1 MLKRVLYVL
10 LLALVVFTAC
20 YFGYAYLNNADT
32 LIFMES
38 ASHLEEIY
46 SYLGKYISSTNNN
59 SFDSMHLF
67 MTQLEYTLDSGGDD
81 QFVSDMVSAWKED
94 LGFKEF
100 YFVSRNGE
108 LMSIDGKYKRF
119 DLSSSL
125 VDLMINGRDIMT
137 DVSMPGSDGL
147 TLYAIKCRKHK
158 YRSFNYEAIAVTFS
172 NDNILDLLSISA
184 FDSKSD
190 NYVINGEGR
199 IIFNGSSFR
208 NTENRF
214 YNVVNYLED
223 NSDLTNQ
230 KLLSLEKSWTEGSM
244 ITLSTKIESVPYY
257 LVSVPL
263 EQSGWILV
271 GMVDAG
277 VVNKNIN
284 QLQNLTMG
292 LGFSV
297 SALLLVILFSIVV
310 TSYIKTKKRQQ
321 DEIMFRDSLFSD
333 LSQNVNDVFVI
344 LEEKTDEVVYV
355 TPNIDSVLGVKEEDV
370 KKDIASIDG
379 INGDRLIASNLMELN
394 KKDKISWTQ
403 EYLNN
408 DIGETRYLEIT
419 AYHTEF
425 GSLKRIVIV
434 ISDRSE
440 ERKLQNALSSSLEIA
455 KNANA
460 AKSNFLAN
468 MSHDIRTPMNAI
480 VGYSTLLIKD
490 ADDKNK
496 VIEIGKKITYS
507 SQHLLSLINDVLDM
521 SKIESGR
528 TSLNSDKV
536 DVSEVINNISEI
548 VQVQTKSKK
557 QSFEIKTKGNIP
569 PYIYADKLRLTQIL
583 LNLLSN
589 AVKYTEKNGTISLVV
604 EGYGNNG
611 QTCHF
616 RFIVSDNGQGMSSE
630 FVEKIFEPFSRETN
644 SMTNKIQ
651 GTGLG
656 MSITKSIIDLMGGTI
671 DIQSELG
678 KGSVFTVDLIF
689 SVPLDENDDNFF
701 ADHEITRVLVGDDEI
716 DVTENIQSI
725 LSDAGLECDA
735 AIGGLESVD
744 KATRAYED
752 NNSYDVIILD
762 WKMPD
767 MDGVE
772 CVRRIR
778 KEIGKD
784 VPIFVLSS
792 YDVSEIEDEAKK
804 AGVDLFLPKPFFL
817 SNFQRVLDTYYQNK
831 ANTEE
836 EGNNSDD
843 FSGVKILVAEDN
855 EINAEIIT
863 ELLDSIGIKCVIAED
878 GLEALRVFTEE
889 SPDEFDMIF
898 MDIQMPIMDGYESA
912 RRIRASNNTRAKS
925 IPIIAMTANAF
936 EDDVKASMASGMNAH
951 ISKPIDFERLKS
963 IIKSFRR

>member
-10 LLALVVFTAC
+10 LLAIVVFTAC

-81 QFVSDMVSAWKED
+81 QFVSDMVSAWKEN

-100 YFVSRNGE
+100 YFISRNGE

-244 ITLSTKIESVPYY
+244 ITLSTKIEGVPYY
-257 LVSVPL
+257 VVSVPL

-277 VVNKNIN
+277 VVNKNIS

-370 KKDIASIDG
+370 KKDITTIDG

-548 VQVQTKSKK
+548 VLVQTKSKK

-569 PYIYADKLRLTQIL
+569 SYIYADKLRLTQIL

-611 QTCHF
+611 QTSHL
-616 RFIVSDNGQGMSSE
+616 RFIVSDNGQGMSRE
-630 FVEKIFEPFSRETN
+630 FIEKIFEPFSRETN

-716 DVTENIQSI
+716 DITENIQSI

-836 EGNNSDD
+836 EENNSND

-878 GLEALRVFTEE
+878 GFEALKVFTEE

>member
-81 QFVSDMVSAWKED
+81 QFVSDMVSAWKEN

-100 YFVSRNGE
+100 YFISRNGE

-230 KLLSLEKSWTEGSM
+230 KLLSLEKSWTEGNM

-408 DIGETRYLEIT
+408 DSGETRYLEIT

-434 ISDRSE
+434 ISERSE

-611 QTCHF
+611 QTCHL

-701 ADHEITRVLVGDDEI
+701 ADHEIPRVLVGDDEI

>member
-10 LLALVVFTAC
+10 LLAIVVFTAC

-81 QFVSDMVSAWKED
+81 QFVSDMVSAWKEN

-100 YFVSRNGE
+100 YFISRNGE

-158 YRSFNYEAIAVTFS
+158 YRSFNYEAIAVTVS

-370 KKDIASIDG
+370 KKDITTIDG
-379 INGDRLIASNLMELN
+379 INVDRLIASNLMELN

-408 DIGETRYLEIT
+408 DSGETRYLEIT

-496 VIEIGKKITYS
+496 IIEIGKKITYS

-611 QTCHF
+611 QTCHL

>member
-81 QFVSDMVSAWKED
+81 QFVSDMVSAWKEN

-100 YFVSRNGE
+100 YFISRNGE

-125 VDLMINGRDIMT
+125 VDLMINGKDIMT

-408 DIGETRYLEIT
+408 DSGETRYLEIT

-496 VIEIGKKITYS
+496 IIEIGKKITYS

-569 PYIYADKLRLTQIL
+569 SYIYADKLRLTQIL

-611 QTCHF
+611 QTCHL
-616 RFIVSDNGQGMSSE
+616 RFIVSDNGQGMSRE
-630 FVEKIFEPFSRETN
+630 FIEKIFEPFSRETN

>member
-81 QFVSDMVSAWKED
+81 QFVSDMVSAWKEN

-100 YFVSRNGE
+100 YFISRNGE

-257 LVSVPL
+257 VVSVPL

-277 VVNKNIN
+277 VVNKNIS

-297 SALLLVILFSIVV
+297 SALLLFILFSIVV

-408 DIGETRYLEIT
+408 DSGETRYLEIT

-480 VGYSTLLIKD
+480 VGYSTLLMKD

-611 QTCHF
+611 QTCHL

-716 DVTENIQSI
+716 DITENIQSI

>member
-81 QFVSDMVSAWKED
+81 QFVSDMVSAWKEN

-100 YFVSRNGE
+100 YFISRNGE

-125 VDLMINGRDIMT
+125 VDLMINGKDIMT

-611 QTCHF
+611 QTCHL
-616 RFIVSDNGQGMSSE
+616 RFIVSDNGQGMSRE
-630 FVEKIFEPFSRETN
+630 FIEKIFEPFSRETN

>member
-81 QFVSDMVSAWKED
+81 QFVSDMVSAWKEN

-100 YFVSRNGE
+100 YFISRNGE

-214 YNVVNYLED
+214 YNVVNYLEN

-257 LVSVPL
+257 VVSVPL

-277 VVNKNIN
+277 VVNKNIS

-370 KKDIASIDG
+370 KKDITTIDG
-379 INGDRLIASNLMELN
+379 INVDRLIASNLMELN

-548 VQVQTKSKK
+548 VLVQTKSKK

-569 PYIYADKLRLTQIL
+569 SYIYADKLRLTQIL

-611 QTCHF
+611 QTSHL
-616 RFIVSDNGQGMSSE
+616 RFIVSDNGQGMSRE
-630 FVEKIFEPFSRETN
+630 FIEKIFEPFSRETN

-716 DVTENIQSI
+716 DITENIQSI

-836 EGNNSDD
+836 EENNSND

-878 GLEALRVFTEE
+878 GFEALKVFTEE

>member
-10 LLALVVFTAC
+10 LLAIVVFTAC

-81 QFVSDMVSAWKED
+81 QFVSDMVSAWKEN

-100 YFVSRNGE
+100 YFISRNGE

-379 INGDRLIASNLMELN
+379 INGDRLIAANLMELN

-408 DIGETRYLEIT
+408 DSGETRYLEIT

-611 QTCHF
+611 QTCHL
-616 RFIVSDNGQGMSSE
+616 RFIVSDNGQGMSRE
-630 FVEKIFEPFSRETN
+630 FIEKIFEPFSRETN

-701 ADHEITRVLVGDDEI
+701 ANHEITRVLVGDDEI

-831 ANTEE
+831 ANTED

>member
-10 LLALVVFTAC
+10 LLAIVVFTAC

-214 YNVVNYLED
+214 YNVVNYLEN

-257 LVSVPL
+257 VVSVPL

-277 VVNKNIN
+277 VVNKNIS

-297 SALLLVILFSIVV
+297 SALLLFILFSIVV

-379 INGDRLIASNLMELN
+379 INGDRLIAANLMELN

-611 QTCHF
+611 QTCHL

>member
-10 LLALVVFTAC
+10 LLAIVVFTAC

-81 QFVSDMVSAWKED
+81 QFVSDMVSAWKEN

-100 YFVSRNGE
+100 YFISRNGE

-125 VDLMINGRDIMT
+125 VDLMINGKDIMT

-244 ITLSTKIESVPYY
+244 ITLSTKIEGVPYY
-257 LVSVPL
+257 VVSVPL

-277 VVNKNIN
+277 VVNKNIS

-370 KKDIASIDG
+370 KKDITTIDG
-379 INGDRLIASNLMELN
+379 INVDRLIASNLMELN

-440 ERKLQNALSSSLEIA
+440 ERELQNALSSSLEIA

-480 VGYSTLLIKD
+480 VGYSTLLMKD

-611 QTCHF
+611 QTCHL
-616 RFIVSDNGQGMSSE
+616 RFIVSDNGQGMSRE
-630 FVEKIFEPFSRETN
+630 FIEKIFEPFSRETN

-716 DVTENIQSI
+716 DITENIQSI

-831 ANTEE
+831 ANIEE
-836 EGNNSDD
+836 EENNSND

>member
-125 VDLMINGRDIMT
+125 VDLMINGKDIMT

-214 YNVVNYLED
+214 YNVVNYLEN

-589 AVKYTEKNGTISLVV
+589 AVKYTEKNGTISLGV

-611 QTCHF
+611 QTCHL

-701 ADHEITRVLVGDDEI
+701 ANHEITRVLVGDDEI

-836 EGNNSDD
+836 EENNSDD

>member
-10 LLALVVFTAC
+10 LLAIVVFTAC

-81 QFVSDMVSAWKED
+81 QFVSDMVSAWKEN

-214 YNVVNYLED
+214 YNVVNYLEN

-257 LVSVPL
+257 VVSVPL

-277 VVNKNIN
+277 VVNKNIS

-370 KKDIASIDG
+370 KKDITTIDG
-379 INGDRLIASNLMELN
+379 INVDRLIASNLMELN

-408 DIGETRYLEIT
+408 DSGETRYLEIT

-611 QTCHF
+611 QTCHL

>member
-67 MTQLEYTLDSGGDD
+67 MTQLEYTLDSGSDD
-81 QFVSDMVSAWKED
+81 QFVSDMVSAWKEN

-100 YFVSRNGE
+100 YFISRNGE

-125 VDLMINGRDIMT
+125 VDLMINGKDIMT

-333 LSQNVNDVFVI
+333 LSHNVNDVFVI

-379 INGDRLIASNLMELN
+379 INGDRLIAANLMELN

-611 QTCHF
+611 QTCHL

>member
-81 QFVSDMVSAWKED
+81 QFVSDMVSAWKEN

-100 YFVSRNGE
+100 YFISRNGE

-125 VDLMINGRDIMT
+125 VDLMINGKDIMT

-379 INGDRLIASNLMELN
+379 INGDRLIAANLMELN

-408 DIGETRYLEIT
+408 DSGETRYLEIT

-611 QTCHF
+611 QTCHL

-925 IPIIAMTANAF
+925 IPIIAKTANAI

>member
-81 QFVSDMVSAWKED
+81 QFVSDMVSAWKEN

-100 YFVSRNGE
+100 YFISRNGE

-214 YNVVNYLED
+214 YNVVNYLEN

-257 LVSVPL
+257 VVSVPL

-277 VVNKNIN
+277 VVNKNIS

-370 KKDIASIDG
+370 KKDITTIDG
-379 INGDRLIASNLMELN
+379 INVDRLIASNLMELN

-480 VGYSTLLIKD
+480 VGYSTLLMKD

-548 VQVQTKSKK
+548 VLVQTKSKK

-569 PYIYADKLRLTQIL
+569 SYIYADKLRLTQIL

-589 AVKYTEKNGTISLVV
+589 AVKYTEKNGTISFVV

-611 QTCHF
+611 QTCHL
-616 RFIVSDNGQGMSSE
+616 RFIVSDNGQGMSRE
-630 FVEKIFEPFSRETN
+630 FIEKIFEPFSRETN

-716 DVTENIQSI
+716 DITENIQSI

-836 EGNNSDD
+836 EGNNSND

-878 GLEALRVFTEE
+878 GFEALKVFTEE

>member
-81 QFVSDMVSAWKED
+81 QFVSDMVSAWKEN

-214 YNVVNYLED
+214 YNVVNYLEN

-277 VVNKNIN
+277 VVNKNIS

-379 INGDRLIASNLMELN
+379 INGDRLIAANLMELN

-408 DIGETRYLEIT
+408 DSGETRYLEIT

-480 VGYSTLLIKD
+480 VGYSTLLMKD

-611 QTCHF
+611 QTCHL

-630 FVEKIFEPFSRETN
+630 FIEKIFEPFSRETN

-836 EGNNSDD
+836 EGNNSND

>member
-81 QFVSDMVSAWKED
+81 QFVSDMVSAWKEN

-100 YFVSRNGE
+100 YFISRNGE

-214 YNVVNYLED
+214 YNVVNYLEN
-223 NSDLTNQ
+223 NSDLTSQ

-257 LVSVPL
+257 VVSVPL

-277 VVNKNIN
+277 VVNKNIS

-297 SALLLVILFSIVV
+297 SALLLFILFSIVV

-496 VIEIGKKITYS
+496 IIEIGKKITYS

-548 VQVQTKSKK
+548 VLVQTKSKK

-569 PYIYADKLRLTQIL
+569 SYIYADKLRLTQIL

-611 QTCHF
+611 QTCHL

-630 FVEKIFEPFSRETN
+630 FVEKIFKPFSRETN

-689 SVPLDENDDNFF
+689 SVPLDEIDDNFF

-716 DVTENIQSI
+716 DITENIQSI

-836 EGNNSDD
+836 EENNSND

-878 GLEALRVFTEE
+878 GFEALKVFTEE

>member
-10 LLALVVFTAC
+10 LLAIVVFTSF

-81 QFVSDMVSAWKED
+81 QFVSDMVSAWKEN

-100 YFVSRNGE
+100 YFISRNGE

-257 LVSVPL
+257 VVSVPL

-277 VVNKNIN
+277 VVNKNIS

-297 SALLLVILFSIVV
+297 SALLLFILFSIVV

-408 DIGETRYLEIT
+408 DSGETRYLEIT

-440 ERKLQNALSSSLEIA
+440 ERELQNALSSSLEIA

-548 VQVQTKSKK
+548 VLVQTKSKK

-611 QTCHF
+611 QTCHL

>member
-81 QFVSDMVSAWKED
+81 QFVSDMVSAWKEN

-100 YFVSRNGE
+100 YFISRNGE

-125 VDLMINGRDIMT
+125 VDLMINGKDIMT

-230 KLLSLEKSWTEGSM
+230 KLLSLEKSWTEGNM

-408 DIGETRYLEIT
+408 DSGETRYLEIT

-611 QTCHF
+611 QTCHL
-616 RFIVSDNGQGMSSE
+616 RFIVSDNGQGMSRE
-630 FVEKIFEPFSRETN
+630 FIEKIFEPFSRETN

>member
-10 LLALVVFTAC
+10 LLAIVVFTAC

-46 SYLGKYISSTNNN
+46 SYLGKYISSINNN

-81 QFVSDMVSAWKED
+81 QFVSDMVSAWKEN

-100 YFVSRNGE
+100 YFISRNGE

-125 VDLMINGRDIMT
+125 VDLMINGKDIMT

-370 KKDIASIDG
+370 KKDITTIDG
-379 INGDRLIASNLMELN
+379 INVDRLIASNLMELN

-548 VQVQTKSKK
+548 VLVQTKSKK

-589 AVKYTEKNGTISLVV
+589 AVKYTEKNGTISLTV

-611 QTCHF
+611 QTSHL

-716 DVTENIQSI
+716 DITENIQSI

>member
-408 DIGETRYLEIT
+408 DSGETRYLEIT

-611 QTCHF
+611 QTCHL
-616 RFIVSDNGQGMSSE
+616 RFIVSDNGQGMSRE
-630 FVEKIFEPFSRETN
+630 FIEKIFEPFSRETN

>member
-81 QFVSDMVSAWKED
+81 QFVSDMVSAWKEN

-100 YFVSRNGE
+100 YFISRNGE

-370 KKDIASIDG
+370 KKDITTIDG
-379 INGDRLIASNLMELN
+379 INVDRLIASNLMELN

-408 DIGETRYLEIT
+408 DSGETRYLEIT

-496 VIEIGKKITYS
+496 IIEIGKKITYS

-611 QTCHF
+611 QTCHL
-616 RFIVSDNGQGMSSE
+616 RFIVSDNGQGMSRE
-630 FVEKIFEPFSRETN
+630 FIEKIFEPFSRETN

-701 ADHEITRVLVGDDEI
+701 AGHEITRVLVGDDEI

-836 EGNNSDD
+836 EENNSND

>member
-10 LLALVVFTAC
+10 LLAIVVFTAC

-81 QFVSDMVSAWKED
+81 QFVSDMVSAWKEN

-100 YFVSRNGE
+100 YFISRNGE

-370 KKDIASIDG
+370 KKDITTIDG
-379 INGDRLIASNLMELN
+379 INVDRLIASNLMELN

-480 VGYSTLLIKD
+480 VGYSTLLMKD

-611 QTCHF
+611 QTCHL

-716 DVTENIQSI
+716 DITENIQSI

>member
-81 QFVSDMVSAWKED
+81 QFVSDMVSAWKEN

-100 YFVSRNGE
+100 YFISRNGE

-125 VDLMINGRDIMT
+125 VDLMINGKDIMT

-297 SALLLVILFSIVV
+297 SALLLFILFSIVV

-611 QTCHF
+611 QTCHL

-630 FVEKIFEPFSRETN
+630 FIEKIFEPFSRETN

-716 DVTENIQSI
+716 DITENIQSI

-744 KATRAYED
+744 KAIRAYED

>member
-10 LLALVVFTAC
+10 LLAIVVFTAC

-81 QFVSDMVSAWKED
+81 QFVSDMVSAWKEN

-100 YFVSRNGE
+100 YFISRNGE

-370 KKDIASIDG
+370 KKDITTIDG
-379 INGDRLIASNLMELN
+379 INVDRLIASNLMELN

-408 DIGETRYLEIT
+408 DSGETRYLEIT

-440 ERKLQNALSSSLEIA
+440 ERKLQNVLSSSLEIA

-548 VQVQTKSKK
+548 VQVQTNSKK

-611 QTCHF
+611 QTCHL
-616 RFIVSDNGQGMSSE
+616 RFIVSDNGQGMSRE
-630 FVEKIFEPFSRETN
+630 FIEKIFEPFSRETN

>member
-10 LLALVVFTAC
+10 LLAIVVFTAC

-81 QFVSDMVSAWKED
+81 QFVSDMVSAWKEN

-100 YFVSRNGE
+100 YFISRNGE
-108 LMSIDGKYKRF
+108 LMCIDGKYKRF

-125 VDLMINGRDIMT
+125 VDLMINGKDIMT

-408 DIGETRYLEIT
+408 DSGETRYLEIT

-611 QTCHF
+611 QTCHL
-616 RFIVSDNGQGMSSE
+616 RFIVSDNGQGMSRE
-630 FVEKIFEPFSRETN
+630 FIEKIFEPFSRETN

-744 KATRAYED
+744 KATKAYED

-836 EGNNSDD
+836 EGNNSND

-863 ELLDSIGIKCVIAED
+863 ELLDSIGIKCAIAED

>member
-81 QFVSDMVSAWKED
+81 QFVSDMVSAWKEN

-100 YFVSRNGE
+100 YFISRNGE

-125 VDLMINGRDIMT
+125 VDLMINGKDIMT

-408 DIGETRYLEIT
+408 DSGETRYLEIT

-611 QTCHF
+611 QTCHL

-836 EGNNSDD
+836 EGNNSND

>member
-81 QFVSDMVSAWKED
+81 QFVSDMVSAWKEN

-100 YFVSRNGE
+100 YFISRNGE

-125 VDLMINGRDIMT
+125 VDLMINGKDIMT

-496 VIEIGKKITYS
+496 IIEIGKKITYS

-569 PYIYADKLRLTQIL
+569 SYIYADKLRLTQIL

-611 QTCHF
+611 QTCHL

-716 DVTENIQSI
+716 DITENIQSI

>member
-10 LLALVVFTAC
+10 LLAIVVFTAC

-81 QFVSDMVSAWKED
+81 QFVSDMVSAWKEN

-100 YFVSRNGE
+100 YFISRNGE

-125 VDLMINGRDIMT
+125 VDLMINGKDIMT

-379 INGDRLIASNLMELN
+379 INGDRLIAANLIELN

-408 DIGETRYLEIT
+408 DSGETRYLEIT

-836 EGNNSDD
+836 EENNSND

>member
-81 QFVSDMVSAWKED
+81 QFVSDMVSAWKEN

-100 YFVSRNGE
+100 YFISRNGE

-214 YNVVNYLED
+214 YNVVNYLEN

-244 ITLSTKIESVPYY
+244 ITLSTKIEGVPYY
-257 LVSVPL
+257 VVSVPL

-277 VVNKNIN
+277 VVNKNIS

-297 SALLLVILFSIVV
+297 SALLLFILFSIVV

-370 KKDIASIDG
+370 KKDITTIDG
-379 INGDRLIASNLMELN
+379 INVDRLIASNLMELN

-408 DIGETRYLEIT
+408 DSGETRYLEIT

-440 ERKLQNALSSSLEIA
+440 ERKLQNALSASLEIA

-480 VGYSTLLIKD
+480 VGYSTLLMKD

-521 SKIESGR
+521 SKIESGK

-548 VQVQTKSKK
+548 VLVQTKSKK

-589 AVKYTEKNGTISLVV
+589 AVKYTEKNGTISLTV

-611 QTCHF
+611 QTSHL
-616 RFIVSDNGQGMSSE
+616 RFIVSDNGQGMSRE
-630 FVEKIFEPFSRETN
+630 FIEKIFEPFSRETN

-716 DVTENIQSI
+716 DITENIQSI

-784 VPIFVLSS
+784 VPIFILSS

-836 EGNNSDD
+836 EGNDSDD

>member
-230 KLLSLEKSWTEGSM
+230 KLLSLEKSWTEGNM

-408 DIGETRYLEIT
+408 DSGETRYLEIT

-611 QTCHF
+611 QTCHL

-630 FVEKIFEPFSRETN
+630 FIEKIFEPFSRETN

-735 AIGGLESVD
+735 ATGGLESVD

>member
-1 MLKRVLYVL
+1 
-10 LLALVVFTAC
+10 
-20 YFGYAYLNNADT
+20 
-32 LIFMES
+32 
-38 ASHLEEIY
+38 
-46 SYLGKYISSTNNN
+46 
-59 SFDSMHLF
+59 
-67 MTQLEYTLDSGGDD
+67 
-81 QFVSDMVSAWKED
+81 
-94 LGFKEF
+94 
-100 YFVSRNGE
+100 
-108 LMSIDGKYKRF
+108 MSIDGKYKRF

-125 VDLMINGRDIMT
+125 VDLMINGKDIMT

-333 LSQNVNDVFVI
+333 LSHNVNDVFVI

-611 QTCHF
+611 QTSHL

>member
-67 MTQLEYTLDSGGDD
+67 MTQLEDTLDSGGDD
-81 QFVSDMVSAWKED
+81 QFVSDMVSAWKEN

-100 YFVSRNGE
+100 YFISRNGE

-125 VDLMINGRDIMT
+125 VDLMINGKDIMT

-408 DIGETRYLEIT
+408 DSGETRYLEIT

-440 ERKLQNALSSSLEIA
+440 ERKLQNALSASLEIA

-611 QTCHF
+611 QTCHL

-701 ADHEITRVLVGDDEI
+701 ANHEITRVLVGDDEI
-716 DVTENIQSI
+716 DITENIQSI

>member
-10 LLALVVFTAC
+10 LLAIVVFTAC

-81 QFVSDMVSAWKED
+81 QFVSDMVSAWKEN

-125 VDLMINGRDIMT
+125 VDLMINGKDIMT

-370 KKDIASIDG
+370 KKDITTIDG
-379 INGDRLIASNLMELN
+379 INVDRLIASNLMELN

-480 VGYSTLLIKD
+480 VGYSTLLMKD

-569 PYIYADKLRLTQIL
+569 SYIYADKLRLTQIL

-611 QTCHF
+611 QTCHL
-616 RFIVSDNGQGMSSE
+616 RFIVSDNGQGMSRE
-630 FVEKIFEPFSRETN
+630 FIEKIFEPFSRETN

-836 EGNNSDD
+836 EGNNSND

-863 ELLDSIGIKCVIAED
+863 ELLDSIGIKCAIAED

>member
-81 QFVSDMVSAWKED
+81 QFVSDMVSAWKEN

-100 YFVSRNGE
+100 YFISRNGE

-125 VDLMINGRDIMT
+125 VDLMINGKDIMT

-408 DIGETRYLEIT
+408 DSGETRYLEIT

-496 VIEIGKKITYS
+496 IIEIGKKITYS

-611 QTCHF
+611 QTCHL
-616 RFIVSDNGQGMSSE
+616 RFIVSDNGQGMSRE
-630 FVEKIFEPFSRETN
+630 FIEKIFEPFSRETN

-784 VPIFVLSS
+784 IPIFVLSS

>member
-10 LLALVVFTAC
+10 LLAIVVFTAC

-81 QFVSDMVSAWKED
+81 QFVSDMVSAWKEN

-100 YFVSRNGE
+100 YFISRNGE

-214 YNVVNYLED
+214 YNVVNYLEN

-244 ITLSTKIESVPYY
+244 ITLSTKIEGVPYY
-257 LVSVPL
+257 VVSVPL

-277 VVNKNIN
+277 VVNKNIS

-370 KKDIASIDG
+370 KKDITTIDG
-379 INGDRLIASNLMELN
+379 INVDRLIASNLMELN

-440 ERKLQNALSSSLEIA
+440 ERKLQNALSASLEIA

-480 VGYSTLLIKD
+480 VGYSTLLMKD

-548 VQVQTKSKK
+548 VLVQTKSKK

-569 PYIYADKLRLTQIL
+569 SYIYADKLRLTQIL

-611 QTCHF
+611 QTCHL
-616 RFIVSDNGQGMSSE
+616 RFIVSDNGQGMSRE
-630 FVEKIFEPFSRETN
+630 FIEKIFEPFSRETN

-671 DIQSELG
+671 DIQSEPG

-836 EGNNSDD
+836 EENNSND

>member
-81 QFVSDMVSAWKED
+81 QFVSDMVSAWKEN

-100 YFVSRNGE
+100 YFISRNGE

-370 KKDIASIDG
+370 KKDITTIDG
-379 INGDRLIASNLMELN
+379 INVDRLIASNLMELN

-408 DIGETRYLEIT
+408 DSGETRYLEIT

-611 QTCHF
+611 QTCHL
-616 RFIVSDNGQGMSSE
+616 RFIVSDNGQGMSRE
-630 FVEKIFEPFSRETN
+630 FIEKIFEPFSRETN

-716 DVTENIQSI
+716 DITENIQSI